1 MKKIFLYILAGS
13 LCFSACKKDDTPDV
27 YVEPEDIAT
36 QNTYDDQ
43 AIKKLMDENYLD
55 AQGNIKAFSST
66 DTADDNEKK
75 LSELSPVTLP
85 SGTIYIVRS
94 GAQPPANP
102 TPAYESTIKDDDIIK
117 IMGRAYSYLAV
128 NSDGNTSF
136 TSKAA
141 FLNTIDGT
149 GIPVIDPMFYY
160 TKRSILEAGTTDAAK
175 KAKYYQIPGFREALQ
190 KFKAFNNPSSE
201 APYNL
206 QGVII
211 VPSRAAFARNPHYP
225 YLNTS
230 YRNKSFVFNFQIYGR
245 ESRPD
250 GEKQTSEQQQ

>member
-13 LCFSACKKDDTPDV
+13 LCFSACKKDDTTEP
-27 YVEPEDIAT
+27 YVEPEDVAT

-43 AIKKLMDENYLD
+43 AIKKFMDENYLD
-55 AQGNIKAFSST
+55 AQGNIKTFSST

-75 LSELSPVTLP
+75 LSELSPITLP
-85 SGTIYIVRS
+85 SGTIYIMRS
-94 GAQPPANP
+94 GAQPSTANGK
-102 TPAYESTIKDDDIIK
+102 TIESTDIIK
-117 IMGRAYSYLAV
+117 IMGRVYSYLAV

-136 TSKAA
+136 QAKAA

-160 TKRSILEAGTTDAAK
+160 TKKSILDPVTTPDAAK
-175 KAKYYQIPGFREALQ
+175 KASYYQIPGFREALQ
-190 KFKAFNNPSSE
+190 KFKAFDNLSNE

-245 ESRPD
+245 EDRPS